1 MQPVF
6 MAASEITFTETDE
19 GFFVEGFLISDKIN
33 ANGWMVTRE
42 ANQKDGHEWK
52 GRPDIF
58 FIKDG
63 RLDHTT
69 GNSFEASMEAQEP
82 FRKGTMQKILG
93 LDIGRRLTSISKIED
108 PDIIRRIKNKE
119 IKWTSPA
126 VFPRSL
132 EDVEIVPTGPNSHIH
147 ILHRYRPLHRAFVD
161 EPAYGRGE
169 TQLGLTCEGNS
180 KECLVKLEQLKAGIG
195 DDEVNPLRTIPLKV
209 SRCSETNNLI
219 VELKAGAEA
228 DCVSRILSEKLG
240 PGEEPTDQDLAI
252 AFSEC
257 RKQKSSKANSSLKP
271 ESRYGKQMGN
281 EEITRKEMDALKS
294 QMNDISEDV
303 KKALK
308 AQTETEEEKEKARKA
323 QEEEDKK
330 NGKGG
335 TQDTPD
341 PRAKRGKHG
350 QDNETEKEKEAR
362 IAQEEDE
369 EKKAQEEEEKKMT
382 ARIASELSVKIPLVE
397 KYVAAKTAQKTLD
410 EKASTELR
418 EKMLKASVEEIK
430 EKLDDI
436 ESFVGISEQSSESK
450 IGYMGTTDFVANAE
464 LENKSTEELLKE
476 AEIDV

>member
-1 MQPVF
+1 MQPIF
-6 MAASEITFTETDE
+6 MAASEIVFTETDE

-33 ANGWMVTRE
+33 QNGWMVTQE

-69 GNSFEASMEAQEP
+69 GDSFETSMEAQEP

-93 LDIGRRLTSISKIED
+93 LDVGRRLTSISKIED

-132 EDVEIVPTGPNSHIH
+132 EDVEIVPIGPNSHIH

-161 EPAYGRGE
+161 DPAYGRGE

-195 DDEVNPLRTIPLKV
+195 DDEIGPLRTIPLKV
-209 SRCSETNNLI
+209 SKCSETGNLI
-219 VELKAGAEA
+219 IEMEASELSEE
-228 DCVSRILSEKLG
+228 VSKCLSEKG
-240 PGEEPTDQDLAI
+240 GNPTDQDIAICFDEARKKLA
-252 AFSEC
+252 
-257 RKQKSSKANSSLKP
+257 KKANSSQIHK
-271 ESRYGKQMGN
+271 SYSTNQMGN
-281 EEITRKEMDALKS
+281 EEITRKEMDEIKGQLK
-294 QMNDISEDV
+294 DISEDV

-308 AQTETEEEKEKARKA
+308 AQTETEEEKKEAKKAQDEKDEKEKQAKKSKHGQDKPEDEKTAQEKEDEEKARKA
-323 QEEEDKK
+323 QEEED
-330 NGKGG
+330 
-335 TQDTPD
+335 
-341 PRAKRGKHG
+341 
-350 QDNETEKEKEAR
+350 
-362 IAQEEDE
+362 
-369 EKKAQEEEEKKMT
+369 EKKMT

-418 EKMLKASVEEIK
+418 EKMLKASVDEIK

-436 ESFVGISEQSSESK
+436 ESFVGVTEQSSESK
-450 IGYMGTTDFVANAE
+450 IGYMGSTEYSGNTE